1 MRIADSLLFADR
13 AGARPADRYN
23 YVSAPERSQV
33 IALWSGS
40 HDNDVASWPGIDYC
54 SIYRQDSNPLVRRE
68 DIMSYFSRQFDKIRS
83 LDRSDVL
90 YSVKVRG
97 HSGAA
102 GETLWLNI
110 DRYTFEKI
118 QEAMLEAEAA
128 DKG

>member
-1 MRIADSLLFADR
+1 
-13 AGARPADRYN
+13 
-23 YVSAPERSQV
+23 
-33 IALWSGS
+33 
-40 HDNDVASWPGIDYC
+40 
-54 SIYRQDSNPLVRRE
+54 
-68 DIMSYFSRQFDKIRS
+68 MSYFSRQFDKIRS